1 MQVTQ
6 IAHSK
11 WNWSKNVKL
20 TIEAKTTHD
29 ELIKFLK
36 DNFLQNIDCHNV
48 KNFILEVKVND

>member
-20 TIEAKTTHD
+20 TIEANITHE
-29 ELIKFLK
+29 ELVKFLK
-36 DNFLQNIDCHNV
+36 DNFLQKIDCENV
-48 KNFILEVKVND
+48 NKFVLEVKVK